1 MTVPAADTLIRDLRN
16 LVGRRHVLVGP
27 GRTAPYRTGYRTDG
41 GQAIAVVR
49 PGDLVEQWRV
59 LQACVRAGVIVVMQ
73 AANTGLTGGSTP
85 SPAGYDRDVVI
96 INTLRLTMLH
106 LIDGGRQVICS
117 PGVTL
122 DALEKALKPLGR
134 EPHSV
139 IGSSCIG
146 ASVVGGVCNNS
157 GGSLVRRGPAFT
169 RLALYA
175 RVAADGS
182 LELVNHLGVRLGA
195 TPEKI
200 LGRLDR
206 GDFGARDI
214 EPGVEGQASDADYQ
228 DHVRDIDAD
237 TPARFNADPR
247 RLFEASGSAGRL
259 CVFAVRLDTFAQAGA
274 TRVFYIGADD
284 PATLSRLRRNMLSQ
298 QGELPIAAEYV
309 HREAFDIA
317 ARYGK
322 DTFLAIRMLGTHRL
336 PFLFRLKSRIDVIGR
351 RIGVGPALSDHL
363 LQFMAGLA
371 PEHLPARMRVCRDRF
386 EHHLL
391 LKVAETDIDRTRACL
406 TSTLAGGADY
416 FECTSDE
423 AEKAFLHRFAVAG
436 AAVRYRAVHRRQ
448 VADILALDVAL
459 PRNAVDWRE
468 ALPDDIGGAMIHR
481 LYYGH
486 FFCHVFHQDYIVAAG
501 NDPERLK
508 HRILQNLDGRGA
520 EYPAEHNVGHMYK
533 ARPEL
538 EAFYRSLDPRNQ
550 LNPGIG
556 LTSRSRG
563 WKESDVVEA

>member
-1 MTVPAADTLIRDLRN
+1 MTAAGVDELIRELRS
-16 LVGRRHVLVGP
+16 LVGRRHVLVG
-27 GRTAPYRTGYRTDG
+27 RMTAPYRKGYRTDG

-85 SPAGYDRDVVI
+85 APEGYDRDVVI
-96 INTLRLTMLH
+96 INTLRLKTLH
-106 LIDGGRQVICS
+106 VIDAGRQVICA

-122 DALEKALKPLGR
+122 DALEKALKPWGR

-157 GGSLVRRGPAFT
+157 GGSLLRRGPAFT

-175 RVAADGS
+175 RMAADGS
-182 LELVNHLGVRLGA
+182 LELVNHLGVRLDGA
-195 TPEKI
+195 PAEV
-200 LGRLDR
+200 LRRLDR
-206 GDFGARDI
+206 GDFDAGDI
-214 EPGVEGQASDADYQ
+214 RPSAAGEASDADYQ

-259 CVFAVRLDTFAQAGA
+259 CLFAVRLDTFAQAGP
-274 TRVFYIGADD
+274 TQVFYIGVDD
-284 PATLSRLRRNMLSQ
+284 PGALSRLRRNMLSRP
-298 QGELPIAAEYV
+298 GELPIAAEYV

-322 DTFLAIRMLGTHRL
+322 DAFLAVRLLGTHRL
-336 PFLFRLKSRIDVIGR
+336 PLLFRLKTRIDAMGR
-351 RIGVGPALSDHL
+351 WAGLGSALSDHL
-363 LQFMAGLA
+363 LQIMSALA
-371 PEHLPARMRVCRDRF
+371 PEHLPARMRACRDRF

-391 LKVAETDIDRTRACL
+391 LRVPHTEVERTRSCL
-406 TSTLAGGADY
+406 TQTLTDGGDY
-416 FECTSDE
+416 FECTPQE

-436 AAVRYRAVHRRQ
+436 AAVRYRAVHRRR

-459 PRNAVDWRE
+459 PRNAADWCD
-468 ALPDDIGGAMIHR
+468 APADDIDGALIHR

-501 NDPERLK
+501 HDPERLK
-508 HRILQNLDGRGA
+508 REILHDLDRRGA

-533 ARPEL
+533 AKPEL
-538 EAFYRSLDPRNQ
+538 EAFYRSLDPCNQ
-550 LNPGIG
+550 FNPGIG
-556 LTSRSRG
+556 LTSRNRD
-563 WKESDVVEA
+563 WKTCEGTEA